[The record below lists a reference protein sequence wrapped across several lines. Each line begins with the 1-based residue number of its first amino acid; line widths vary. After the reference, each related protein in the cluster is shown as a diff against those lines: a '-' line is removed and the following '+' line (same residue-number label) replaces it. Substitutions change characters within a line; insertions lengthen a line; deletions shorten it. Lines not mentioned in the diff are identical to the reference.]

1 MTVDQISRQVL
12 IGVDVGGTNTDSVL
26 LDPNEF
32 DQEHRGVLAWN
43 KNVTTDDVSEGIEA
57 AIAKLLEDNKSV
69 KTSDVAAVA
78 IGTTHFINAVIEQDQ
93 GRLEKVAVLRLCG
106 PYSKAMPP
114 FSDFPEGLKS
124 ILDGYQGFLSGGHHV
139 DGAEILPVDED
150 QVLEHVAKIKELNLN
165 AVAVTGVFSPMTP
178 VHEQQV
184 ADIIKRE
191 MPGVQLVMSHEGKY
205 KLSFNRLGRFWAHLR
220 SRTGNTHSTPGQTS
234 S

>member
-1 MTVDQISRQVL
+1 MVNMTVDEISRQVL

-32 DQEHRGVLAWN
+32 DKEHRGVLAWN
-43 KNVTTDDVSEGIEA
+43 KSVTTDDVSEGIEA
-57 AIAKLLEDNKSV
+57 AIAKLLQDNQSI

-93 GRLEKVAVLRLCG
+93 ARLEKVAVLRLCG

-114 FSDFPEGLKS
+114 FSDFPEGLKG

-139 DGAEILPVDED
+139 DGAEILPVDEE
-150 QVLEHVAKIKELNLN
+150 QVLGHVAKIKELNLN

-184 ADIIKRE
+184 AAIIKRE
-191 MPGVQLVMSHEGKY
+191 IPGVQLVMSHEGK
-205 KLSFNRLGRFWAHLR
+205 FNNIDFQPRTRGRVRRVENDLKRL
-220 SRTGNTHSTPGQTS
+220 T
-234 S
+234 